1 MSSSFGRLFTITTF
15 GESHGPAVG
24 VLVDGVPPG
33 LPLSLERVQHDLD
46 RRRPGQS
53 AVTSPRKESDRIH
66 VLSGLFEGMTTGAP
80 ICLVAYNE
88 DVKSED
94 YLALKDVFRPGH
106 ADLSYLAKYGFRDWR
121 GSGRASGRE
130 TLGRVAAG
138 AIARQLLEP
147 AGVRIV
153 SGTVAVGDV
162 VAKRRDWEETQRNPV
177 RAPDAEAARAM
188 EALILAARDD
198 EDSVGGIVEVVA
210 SGVPAG
216 WGDPTME
223 KLDAEMGRAML
234 SIPAV
239 RGVELGDGFAI
250 TRLRGSEANDP
261 IGPEGFRSNHQGGI
275 LGGISTGQ
283 DIVVRVAVKPASS
296 IAKQQETVNVAGKP
310 VSLRV
315 EGRHDPC
322 ICPRVGPVAE
332 AMCAIVLVNAWL
344 RQRALRGGEASTR

>member
-24 VLVDGVPPG
+24 VLIDGVPPG
-33 LPLSLERVQHDLD
+33 FPLSLERVQKDLD

-66 VLSGLFEGMTTGAP
+66 VLSGLFEGKTTGAP

-88 DVKSED
+88 DVRSED
-94 YLALKDVFRPGH
+94 YLALKEVFRPGH
-106 ADLSYLAKYGFRDWR
+106 ADLSYLAKYGLRDWR

-130 TLGRVAAG
+130 TLGRVAGG
-138 AIARQLLEP
+138 AIARQMLEST
-147 AGVRIV
+147 GVRIV
-153 SGTVAVGDV
+153 SGTVAVGDI
-162 VAKRRDWEETQRNPV
+162 VATRRDWEQVERNPV
-177 RAPDAEAARAM
+177 RAPDAAAAGAM
-188 EALILAARDD
+188 EAVILRARDE

-223 KLDAEMGRAML
+223 KLDAELARAML

-250 TRLRGSEANDP
+250 TRLRGSLANDP

-283 DIVVRVAVKPASS
+283 EIVLRVAVKPASS
-296 IAKQQETVNVAGKP
+296 IAKEQQTVDVAGRP
-310 VSLRV
+310 VALRV

-332 AMCAIVLVNAWL
+332 AMCAVVLMNAWL
-344 RQRALRGGEASTR
+344 RQRALRGGDPPPR